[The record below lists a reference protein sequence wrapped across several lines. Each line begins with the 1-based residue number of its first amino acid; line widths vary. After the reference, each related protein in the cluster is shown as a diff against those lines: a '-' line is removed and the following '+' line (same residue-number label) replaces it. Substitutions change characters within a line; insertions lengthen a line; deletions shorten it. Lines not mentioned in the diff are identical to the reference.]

1 MARTII
7 RTDALM
13 TPIAHFSHGL
23 RIGNEIH
30 LGATAGTDA
39 HRQLAGSQ
47 PGRTDAGAQADQM
60 YRNLKLALELLG
72 GRLEDVVRLKSY
84 ITDWRD
90 ASACEA
96 AYRKYFPRTQPSHSL
111 VATWGFPL
119 PFAVIEAE
127 LTAVVESE
135 GQYHYSVSAG
145 EDAEQAL
152 SRLLSMLA
160 AAGMAPRDIVK
171 LTVTLA
177 DVREYPKFEE
187 AFIRAFRPP
196 YPARTVTM
204 APLSGPGMR
213 VELESIAFRGGG
225 EPVAGRGFPR
235 ATGTASPGM
244 LAGEHLF
251 IGALWGQER
260 DGRMASGVEAQARA
274 AWRRI
279 EAILDEAGMSREHVV
294 RTNNWL
300 TDWRSYDAFNAGYG
314 AFVQAPYPPRATV
327 IGGLLDPLAL
337 VQIEPLAHRG
347 GCNATVLE
355 SNTQERSA

>member
-1 MARTII
+1 
-7 RTDALM
+7 
-13 TPIAHFSHGL
+13 
-23 RIGNEIH
+23 
-30 LGATAGTDA
+30 
-39 HRQLAGSQ
+39 
-47 PGRTDAGAQADQM
+47 
-60 YRNLKLALELLG
+60 
-72 GRLEDVVRLKSY
+72 
-84 ITDWRD
+84 
-90 ASACEA
+90 
-96 AYRKYFPRTQPSHSL
+96 
-111 VATWGFPL
+111 
-119 PFAVIEAE
+119 
-127 LTAVVESE
+127 
-135 GQYHYSVSAG
+135 
-145 EDAEQAL
+145 
-152 SRLLSMLA
+152 MLA

-225 EPVAGRGFPR
+225 EPVAGRGLPR

-300 TDWRSYDAFNAGYG
+300 TDWRSYGAFNAGYG